1 MIRTDDIYTTQQIA
15 SAAEVFVDSLS
26 ARFPG
31 DTFDSLFHRGTL
43 RRAYWTALQAALS
56 QYAARDKAPLTQVL
70 MRGHALA
77 DRAVVSELFRLFT
90 PGQAPDY
97 EAVGARWAQMLDLP
111 PAEGASLAAEA
122 QMLFHTLA
130 AELRQSAPLRLALGQ
145 LAVARER
152 LPDDSLDTIPVTGER
167 DLARLLD
174 VALSAGPGMV
184 ALQVRHL
191 LALAAHCPPRA
202 AGSPART
209 LAALAR
215 LAEALPPDALAELWA
230 AVDALDDAAL
240 RAPSLAYLAPHLER
254 AGLVPDALALVE
266 GVLATRPAPL
276 APAERVAVLLA
287 LAPHLGAGDGEAS
300 LIAVQQRALEA
311 AQAIGDPASRVR
323 ALGALAE
330 HLSPDWQ
337 PVAVTSAFETARGIP
352 SDLAR
357 AAALA
362 ALPPHL
368 PAEFHAP
375 LLTIAGELAQ
385 PEVRALLLGRM
396 LPYLSPAL
404 RAPALVDALNA
415 VAAISG
421 DDARSAALIALA
433 PGVEAVGSLQHMP
446 DGLHQAMQVLFTI
459 ARAGDRARAFAALAP
474 ALSPELLGEA
484 LLALKSIGDADERA
498 RALARLAPH
507 LPAELQVAAF
517 GMARELAVPGARA
530 LALGAIA
537 PYLAP
542 VARFTALDEALEAAL
557 AAAPGEVRVATLAD
571 LAPHLPAEDRP
582 SLLSAALEAAS
593 TVAGDAAQAQALV
606 RLVPHLSAEQL
617 PDALACARMIR
628 DPLDCAFVMG
638 ALLPRL
644 ASDEAARVGQ
654 EALDL
659 ARALRPVHQ
668 RASALAA
675 IAPVLPAEL
684 LEGVIAA
691 ALAIESPYDRM
702 RVLAALL
709 PRRPLQLRDKALATA
724 RLVPN
729 RAQRVDALLEV
740 VLYLEQE
747 ERLSVLSEV
756 LETARGIDDEY
767 DRASALA
774 HLAPHLGTHD
784 AARSRRQDALSLAL
798 DACLEMPQDER
809 FADALARLA
818 ELAIALLPPAQAY
831 LLWRRAALA
840 LRGQPEADVLVALA
854 ALAPLIT
861 HLGAAL
867 APDDIAGALWNALSG
882 ALPMDS

>member
-1 MIRTDDIYTTQQIA
+1 MIQAENIYTTQEIA
-15 SAAEVFVDSLS
+15 SAAEVFVDALS
-26 ARFPG
+26 ALFPG

-43 RRAYWTALQAALS
+43 RRAYWTALQAALNH
-56 QYAARDKAPLTQVL
+56 YAASDKVSLTRGL
-70 MRGHALA
+70 MREHALA
-77 DRAVVSELFRLFT
+77 DRAVVDELLRLFA
-90 PGQAPDY
+90 PGQAPSY
-97 EAVGARWAQMLDLP
+97 ETVGVRWAQMLDLP
-111 PAEGASLAAEA
+111 LDESAPLSAEA
-122 QMLFHTLA
+122 QVLFHALA

-145 LAVARER
+145 LALAHDRV
-152 LPDDSLDTIPVTGER
+152 PDDDLDTIPATREQ

-174 VALSAGPGMV
+174 VALTGGPGMA

-191 LALAAHCPPRA
+191 LALATRCPPRA
-202 AGSPART
+202 AESPARS

-215 LAEALPPDALAELWA
+215 LAESLPPEALAGSWA

-240 RAPSLAYLAPHLER
+240 RARSLAHLAPHLER

-266 GVLATRPAPL
+266 GVLAARPAPL
-276 APAERVAVLLA
+276 APAERVVVLLA
-287 LAPHLGAGDGEAS
+287 LAPHLGPADSESS
-300 LIAVQQRALEA
+300 LISVQQRALEA

-330 HLSPDWQ
+330 HLPPDWQ
-337 PVAVTSAFETARGIP
+337 PVAVTSAFETARSIP

-357 AAALA
+357 AAALT

-375 LLTIAGELAQ
+375 LLAIASELAQ
-385 PEVRALLLGRM
+385 PEVRAMLLGRM

-404 RAPALVDALNA
+404 RARALVDALNA

-446 DGLHQAMQVLFTI
+446 DGLRQAMRVLFTI
-459 ARAGDRARAFAALAP
+459 TREGDRARAFAALAP

-507 LPAELQVAAF
+507 LPAELPVAAF

-542 VARFTALDEALEAAL
+542 VARLTALDEAVEAAL
-557 AAAPGEVRVATLAD
+557 AATPGELRVTTLVD

-582 SLLSAALEAAS
+582 LVLSAALQAAT
-593 TVAGDAAQAQALV
+593 TVAEDAARAQALV
-606 RLVPHLSAEQL
+606 RLAPHLAGEQL
-617 PDALACARMIR
+617 PDALACAQTIR
-628 DPLDCAFVMG
+628 DPLDCAFVLG

-644 ASDEAARVGQ
+644 AGEEATQVGV

-684 LEGVIAA
+684 LEGAIAA
-691 ALAIESPYDRM
+691 ALDIESPYDRM

-709 PRRPLQLRDKALATA
+709 PRCPAQLRDEALATA
-724 RLVPN
+724 RVMPN

-740 VLYLEQE
+740 VLYLDQE
-747 ERLSVLSEV
+747 ARAAVLSEV
-756 LETARGIDDEY
+756 LETSLGIDDEY

-774 HLAPHLGTHD
+774 HLAPYLGTHD
-784 AARSRRQDALSLAL
+784 AARNRRLDALGLAL

-809 FADALARLA
+809 FADSLTRLA
-818 ELAIALLPPAQAY
+818 ETAVALLPLPQAY

-854 ALAPLIT
+854 ALAPLIA
-861 HLGAAL
+861 HLGAAS
-867 APDDIAGALWNALSG
+867 AADEIAGALWDAASG
-882 ALPMDS
+882 